1 MISSLIGLIYFMLIG
16 LIAGWL
22 ASALMKG
29 RGRASM
35 LRYLV
40 LGIIGSLLGGFLF
53 RLVGL
58 AAYGLIA
65 QLIMATLGAVLL
77 IFLMRKVI

>member
-1 MISSLIGLIYFMLIG
+1 MFSSLIGLIYFLLIG
-16 LIAGWL
+16 IIAGWL

-29 RGRASM
+29 GGRRSL
-35 LRYLV
+35 LRYLI
-40 LGIIGSLLGGFLF
+40 LGIIGSFLGGFLF

-65 QLIMATLGAVLL
+65 QLIMATIGAVVL
-77 IFLMRKVI
+77 IFLLRKVT